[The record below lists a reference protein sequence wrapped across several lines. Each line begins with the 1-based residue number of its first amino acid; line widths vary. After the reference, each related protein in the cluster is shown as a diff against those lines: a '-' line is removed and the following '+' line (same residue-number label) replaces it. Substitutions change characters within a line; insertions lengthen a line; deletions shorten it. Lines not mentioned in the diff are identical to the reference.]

1 MAVRK
6 RGGAETVT
14 APFNP
19 NIAEALY
26 LTRYAENAGS
36 GTTDMIRLCR
46 EAGLRPPVYQ
56 YDHGGV
62 QDSYLPEYPT
72 QVVRKVVRS
81 YQILEE
87 RIPLDLIRVQNNK
100 TKP

>member
-36 GTTDMIRLCR
+36 GTTDMTRLCH
-46 EAGLRPPVYQ
+46 EAGFA
-56 YDHGGV
+56 
-62 QDSYLPEYPT
+62 S
-72 QVVRKVVRS
+72 S
-81 YQILEE
+81 
-87 RIPLDLIRVQNNK
+87 RVSI
-100 TKP
+100 

>member
-81 YQILEE
+81 
-87 RIPLDLIRVQNNK
+87 
-100 TKP
+100 